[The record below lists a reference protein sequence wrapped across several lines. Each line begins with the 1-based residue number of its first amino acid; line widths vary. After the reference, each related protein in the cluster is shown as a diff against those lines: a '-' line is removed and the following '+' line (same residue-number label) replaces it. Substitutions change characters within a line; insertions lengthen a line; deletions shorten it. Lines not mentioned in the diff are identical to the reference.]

1 MPTPKK
7 NDIERRYA
15 VLGLKIVSEF
25 GAAIAIPVVLATV
38 AGKRL
43 DAAYGTKPAF
53 LIAGFALAAVVSVF
67 YVVRRARAYGREY
80 DALNAASKDGKPP
93 KNKT

>member
-1 MPTPKK
+1 MPTRKK
-7 NDIERRYA
+7 SDLERGYA

-25 GAAIAIPVVLATV
+25 GAAIAIPVVLGSI

-53 LIAGFALAAVVSVF
+53 LIAGFALAAVFSAF

-80 DALNAASKDGKPP
+80 DALNAASKAAAHP
-93 KNKT
+93 NKRT